1 MGEKE
6 EKEINLEEEY
16 NKLKQKYTLP
26 SFKEISEDFDI
37 EKVQDKESTFLLRE
51 IRRTINE
58 KTSAYLHLF
67 ENLINPNSPPIF
79 IFTLIRNISIEDKET
94 IKQLY
99 KELSKTQ
106 IQVMKLDTIYKEESE
121 AKFIK
126 EIFTIW
132 QGVKKKTYKLIET
145 LESNMDN
152 DDISSTKSYFN

>member
-1 MGEKE
+1 ME
-6 EKEINLEEEY
+6 ENEINLEERY
-16 NKLKQKYTLP
+16 NELKQKYSLP
-26 SFKEISEDFDI
+26 DFKNLAEDFDI
-37 EKVQDKESTFLLRE
+37 EKIQDKESSFLLRE

-79 IFTLIRNISIEDKET
+79 IFTLIRNISTEDKE
-94 IKQLY
+94 IVKQLY

-106 IQVMKLDTIYKEESE
+106 IEVMKLDTIYKEESE

-126 EIFTIW
+126 EIFELW
-132 QGVKKKTYKLIET
+132 QTVKQKTYKLIED

-152 DDISSTKSYFN
+152 NDTAVGKSYFD